1 MDINEIIRA
10 KKDFNTFLF
19 SMSFP
24 EIVKYIEKNPSQI
37 PNVDWELFTNPSV
50 RISKNIDSFP
60 ELILKHPEWYWKFDM
75 KQIQKEISRKI
86 SELNRLTEKTNFT
99 KPTNENWLDK
109 LIFFME
115 QYYELQ
121 KEKKKIETEI
131 IIEKIEK
138 EEKYESLLETAVQN
152 ILKQEMPP
160 EENFEFDIENLNFGH
175 EEEDNEEYE
184 GWSD

>member
-1 MDINEIIRA
+1 
-10 KKDFNTFLF
+10 
-19 SMSFP
+19 
-24 EIVKYIEKNPSQI
+24 
-37 PNVDWELFTNPSV
+37 
-50 RISKNIDSFP
+50 
-60 ELILKHPEWYWKFDM
+60 M